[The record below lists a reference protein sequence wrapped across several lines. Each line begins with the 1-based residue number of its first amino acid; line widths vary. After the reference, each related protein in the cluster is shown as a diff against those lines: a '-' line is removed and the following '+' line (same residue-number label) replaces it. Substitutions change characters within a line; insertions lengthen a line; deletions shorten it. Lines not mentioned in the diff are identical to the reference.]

1 MYPRAERYF
10 ALALLAAFIGF
21 FPSYFSRLGEASSA
35 HHWHGLTAAAWLLCL
50 VLQAWLI
57 RTRRIVLHRL
67 LGRCTLLL
75 VPVFIVSGLRVVHLM
90 VSSPGGFSQTFGP
103 RLAFLDFT
111 TLGYFL
117 AAYLLALW
125 HRREVQLHA
134 RFMASTAVLV
144 LPPALARALL
154 FFVPGFGSF
163 PLAVHGGYVL
173 SELVT
178 LLLLRDDQRRGGV
191 RRPYVMLMA
200 LLLVQHAGFV
210 LMPYVPAWRVFTT
223 WFGAL

>member
-1 MYPRAERYF
+1 M
-10 ALALLAAFIGF
+10 
-21 FPSYFSRLGEASSA
+21 
-35 HHWHGLTAAAWLLCL
+35 
-50 VLQAWLI
+50 
-57 RTRRIVLHRL
+57 
-67 LGRCTLLL
+67 
-75 VPVFIVSGLRVVHLM
+75 PVFIVSGLRVVHLM

-191 RRPYVMLMA
+191 RRPYVMLMGTAAGAARRLCVAASCAGVARVHDLVRRPVAVQARA
-200 LLLVQHAGFV
+200 LAILPRATVGRGTLNGNQRRTSSSSP
-210 LMPYVPAWRVFTT
+210 MPCMK
-223 WFGAL
+223 L